1 MQKVTREVYV
11 QRCIDL
17 NNWSIHKI
25 NNMYNISVISTYT
38 DYYKIMLNLHSIYI
52 ALYHVLL
59 KALYTQSK

>member
-59 KALYTQSK
+59 KALYTQNK